1 MYVSKIVEDG
11 VTTTTK
17 VGGELPKGGTGWL
30 IQESNKEDLKEDLD
44 EDMCDVSSWESDY
57 KGFSSC
63 RPLASPFFFCIVS
76 PLWWG

>member
-1 MYVSKIVEDG
+1 MEDG

-44 EDMCDVSSWESDY
+44 EDMCDVSSWEFHY
-57 KGFSSC
+57 
-63 RPLASPFFFCIVS
+63 
-76 PLWWG
+76 